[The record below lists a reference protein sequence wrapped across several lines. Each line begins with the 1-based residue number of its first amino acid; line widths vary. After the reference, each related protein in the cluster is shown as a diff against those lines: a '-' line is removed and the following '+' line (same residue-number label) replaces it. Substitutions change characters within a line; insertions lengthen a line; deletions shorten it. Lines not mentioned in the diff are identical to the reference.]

1 MSNKEDI
8 RIKEIKYLKTLKS
21 QLIRETKKEI
31 QNLNIELQTLEG
43 SKTLNR
49 KIKKIRK
56 NNGRG

>member
-21 QLIRETKKEI
+21 QLIKETKKEI

-43 SKTLNR
+43 TKTLNR

>member
-31 QNLNIELQTLEG
+31 QNLNIELQALEG

-49 KIKKIRK
+49 KIKKIKK

>member
-21 QLIRETKKEI
+21 QLIKETKKEI

-43 SKTLNR
+43 TKTLNR

-56 NNGRG
+56 KR

>member
-1 MSNKEDI
+1 MSNKEEL

-31 QNLNIELQTLEG
+31 QNLNIELQALEG
-43 SKTLNR
+43 TKTLNR

-56 NNGRG
+56 NNGS

>member
-1 MSNKEDI
+1 MSNKEEL

-21 QLIRETKKEI
+21 QLIKETKKEI

-43 SKTLNR
+43 TKTLNR

>member
-56 NNGRG
+56 KR